1 MVQRI
6 ECKFSRTE
14 DENQKPSE
22 EERIGVGEV
31 EFASFNWPPSR
42 ASSLPRRRVSIPHR
56 KVFLLAR
63 VKRFTALC
71 LARRAIGASSSCA
84 CERVFCTDPCAL
96 LFRSLAV
103 SLPPLVRGEIVGD
116 RACAAAG
123 NEFHIL
129 GEHTGA
135 VARIGRFPLRSAG
148 GQFMRCDVKIEA
160 ARGSVNRD
168 FVTFANERDA
178 PAYGCLRGNVAYH
191 HPVTATGKA
200 AVGYQRHRIAE
211 AGSNQ
216 RRRRC
221 EHFTHSRAT
230 LRPFV
235 TDYDY
240 IAARDSLRKD
250 RLKAVLF

>member
-1 MVQRI
+1 MTLTHAAWRCLMSRSYFHWSRGDRLNPQRGVQ
-6 ECKFSRTE
+6 
-14 DENQKPSE
+14 P
-22 EERIGVGEV
+22 
-31 EFASFNWPPSR
+31 AS
-42 ASSLPRRRVSIPHR
+42 
-56 KVFLLAR
+56 
-63 VKRFTALC
+63 
-71 LARRAIGASSSCA
+71 
-84 CERVFCTDPCAL
+84 
-96 LFRSLAV
+96 
-103 SLPPLVRGEIVGD
+103 LVRGEIVGD

-129 GEHTGA
+129 GKHTGA
-135 VARIGRFPLRSAG
+135 VALNGWFPLRSAR
-148 GQFMRCDVKIEA
+148 GQFMRCNVEIEA

-178 PAYGCLRGNVAYH
+178 SAYGCLRRNVAYD

-221 EHFTHSRAT
+221 QHFAHSRAA
-230 LRPFV
+230 LRPFI